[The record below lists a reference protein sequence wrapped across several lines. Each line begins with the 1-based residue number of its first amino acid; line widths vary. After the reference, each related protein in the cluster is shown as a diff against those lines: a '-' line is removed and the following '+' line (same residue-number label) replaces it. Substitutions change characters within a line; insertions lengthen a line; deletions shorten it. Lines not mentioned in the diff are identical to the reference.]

1 MEEEALQNI
10 PSLSHHK
17 YPAWIKLFTGALLL
31 LVIYSLIL
39 LPKYFVAS
47 KKFKLGV
54 DAFYSRDYSSSIRNL
69 EYAIETVP
77 TSKKAKIAIAKAY
90 FANGD
95 QQDDEKGLDYLQGV
109 TLDKETWADLTTVMP
124 VEYQK
129 YFNDIKQ

>member
-1 MEEEALQNI
+1 M
-10 PSLSHHK
+10 LS
-17 YPAWIKLFTGALLL
+17 
-31 LVIYSLIL
+31 VIYSLIL
-39 LPKYFVAS
+39 LPEYFVAS

-54 DAFYSRDYSSSIRNL
+54 EAYSNRNYSSSIQNL

-90 FANGD
+90 FANGN
-95 QQDDEKGLDYLQGV
+95 QQDDEKGLEYLQGV
-109 TLDKETWADLTTVMP
+109 TLDKDTWADLTTVMP

>member
-1 MEEEALQNI
+1 MEEETLQNI
-10 PSLSHHK
+10 PILSPHK

-31 LVIYSLIL
+31 SVIYSLIL
-39 LPKYFVAS
+39 LPEYFVAS

-54 DAFYSRDYSSSIRNL
+54 EAYSNRNYSSSIQNL

-90 FANGD
+90 FANGN
-95 QQDDEKGLDYLQGV
+95 QQDDEKGLEYLQGV